1 MLAGQLVG
9 APARGT
15 EETVNVY
22 VDASVLL
29 RVVLAEAGMLREW
42 RRISR
47 PIASQLIRLECL
59 RTVDRVR
66 LRHHIDDAR
75 VAEQRAAVIEQL
87 DRFDLVPI
95 ESAVLERAAEPFPTA
110 LGSLD
115 AVHLASALLARAQI
129 PDLHF
134 ATHDHELG
142 IAARAVGF
150 HVFGLAPRQLKG

>member
-1 MLAGQLVG
+1 M
-9 APARGT
+9 
-15 EETVNVY
+15 NVY
-22 VDASVLL
+22 IDASVLL
-29 RVVLAEAGMLREW
+29 RVVLAEAGILREW

-59 RTVDRVR
+59 RTVDRAR
-66 LRHHIDDAR
+66 LLHRLDDTR

-87 DRFDLVPI
+87 ERFDLVPI
-95 ESAVLERAAEPFPTA
+95 EWPVLERAAEPFPTA

-115 AVHLASALLARAQI
+115 AVHLASALLVRPQV

-134 ATHDHELG
+134 ATHDHGLG

-150 HVFGLAPRQLKG
+150 KVLGLGPTRVRR